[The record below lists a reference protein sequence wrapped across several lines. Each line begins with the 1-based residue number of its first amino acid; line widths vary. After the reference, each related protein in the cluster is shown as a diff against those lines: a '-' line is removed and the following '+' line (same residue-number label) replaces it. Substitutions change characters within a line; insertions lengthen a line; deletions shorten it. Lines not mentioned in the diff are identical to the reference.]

1 VVLYEGCSTNTACSL
16 ALFEVSMEHK
26 KEAFDARGFLD
37 LLGEVMDHDVIG
49 VLNVRIHVR
58 DGMAWAVSVQ
68 FNDAAKRAA

>member
-1 VVLYEGCSTNTACSL
+1 
-16 ALFEVSMEHK
+16 MEHK

-58 DGMAWAVSVQ
+58 DGMAWAGAH
-68 FNDAAKRAA
+68 AADRTRGRGCSRCRPHACAAR

>member
-1 VVLYEGCSTNTACSL
+1 M
-16 ALFEVSMEHK
+16 SMEHE

-37 LLGEVMDHDVIG
+37 LLGEVMDHDATG

-68 FNDAAKRAA
+68 FNDDAKTAA